1 MSEARRILTELGVRP
16 RRSLGQHFLVDEN
29 VIARCTEY
37 AGIKKGE
44 KVLEIGPGIGFL
56 TEKLLGT
63 GASLTV
69 IESDRRFCDYLGNRF
84 GDALT
89 IVMGDATRVDL
100 PPFDKVVSNLP
111 YNISSE
117 ITFRLLERKFKL
129 AVLMY
134 QKEFAERLVAGEG
147 SAIYGRLS
155 VMADYK
161 AESEILESVSR
172 RSFWPEPQVDSAV
185 VRFRVRPPRF
195 DVEDERLF
203 VDIVRILFSHRRK
216 KIYNALISE
225 SKFLGISKERLREIA
240 SDIPYSEER
249 VEMLTPQEI
258 GEIADY
264 FCGIRE
270 ERSP

>member
-1 MSEARRILTELGVRP
+1 LRLSEARKIMMDLGVRP
-16 RRSLGQHFLVDEN
+16 RRSLGQHFLVDDR
-29 VIARCTEY
+29 VMTRCAEY
-37 AGIKKGE
+37 ADIRKGE
-44 KVLEIGPGIGFL
+44 KILEIGPGIGFL
-56 TEKLLGT
+56 TEKLVET
-63 GASLTV
+63 GGSVTV
-69 IESDRRFCDYLGNRF
+69 IESDRKFCEYLGDKF
-84 GDALT
+84 GDSLT
-89 IVMGDATRVDL
+89 VILGDATKTDL

-147 SAIYGRLS
+147 SAVYGRLS
-155 VMADYK
+155 VMADYR
-161 AESEILESVSR
+161 AESEILEVVSR

-195 DVEDERLF
+195 NVEDEGLF
-203 VDIVRILFSHRRK
+203 ADIVRILFSHRRK

-225 SKFLGISKERLREIA
+225 AKFLGIAKEKIREIA
-240 SDIPYSEER
+240 SEIPYSDER

-264 FCGIRE
+264 FWELRE
-270 ERSP
+270 E